1 MSSLKVAEVS
11 EAKRKGR
18 PRSDAAH
25 AAILEAALSLVAKE
39 GFRSLS
45 LNDIAASAKVARATI
60 YRRWPNKAALV
71 MDAFMNEVGPA
82 IAFPKAATVSESIRL
97 QLHLVARS
105 FSGVHGKLIK
115 VLLGEAQF
123 DPDLA
128 EAFLVRWVEP
138 RREMDRIILSSGV
151 ESGEFHRDL
160 DIGVVIDEIYGAIY
174 YRLMLGTGS
183 LTPHYMD
190 ILFENVMG
198 GLREESAEKY
208 PRRRK
213 RRSSQRSDRTKA
225 NTHHSKAHAQ
235 K

>member
-1 MSSLKVAEVS
+1 MSSLKLAEVS

-25 AAILEAALSLVAKE
+25 AAILKAALSLVAKD

-71 MDAFMNEVGPA
+71 MEAFMKEVGPA
-82 IAFPKAATVSESIRL
+82 IAFPEAATVSESIRL
-97 QLHLVARS
+97 QLHLVAKS

-123 DPDLA
+123 DPELA
-128 EAFLVRWVEP
+128 KAFRVRWIEP
-138 RREMDRIILSSGV
+138 RREIDRIILFSGV

-160 DIGVVIDEIYGAIY
+160 DLGVVIDEIYGAIY
-174 YRLMLGTGS
+174 YRLMLDTGS

-190 ILFENVMG
+190 ILFDNVMG
-198 GLREESAEKY
+198 GLKQEGAKKY
-208 PRRRK
+208 PARRK
-213 RRSSQRSDRTKA
+213 RASSQRSDSTEA
-225 NTHHSKAHAQ
+225 STHKS
-235 K
+235 